1 LLRKI
6 RAAAPAGGRLLLVD
20 GWTDPTRQN
29 LSFMPVYAGE
39 FLLWGSQAS
48 ICDEEVV
55 HGWLRESGWRLVEGR
70 PLSSLQI
77 LIVAEA
83 AAPPG

>member
-1 LLRKI
+1 LLRKV

-20 GWTDPTRQN
+20 GWTDPTRQT

-48 ICDEEVV
+48 ICDEEEVR
-55 HGWLRESGWRLVEGR
+55 GWLRESGWRLVESR
-70 PLSSLQI
+70 RLTSLQV

-83 AAPPG
+83 AEPAH